1 MPIHR
6 DPTHQTLARLG
17 VRLAELAAW
26 RDREVFSMAEAKFRA
41 VSEENWRTVRT
52 GDLWP
57 AKSHPVLFQFQCS
70 IPESWA
76 GNQVYAR
83 FDVDGEALLFANGK
97 PIGGLNTFH
106 QEHLLTGC
114 AVAGETFTLDL
125 EAVPHG
131 LFGTPAGQ
139 PRLNLA
145 ALVLPDEALRSL
157 LEDLAATFDA
167 AKYLASTGREE
178 ITRRLTDALDRAFA
192 GIILPRGDT
201 RSYLARI
208 AATSKSRSLEDFYAN
223 AESLDSIWEEWQFT
237 TPPAPLDDASRRSLE
252 VVQTA
257 FRANLESIG
266 QTYPASGSLWLTG
279 HAHIDLAWLWP
290 LEETRRKAR
299 RTFHT
304 VNALMERYPQFRFNQ
319 SSAQLYAW
327 IEQDDPEL
335 FEQIRTRVREGR
347 WEIIGGMW
355 VEPDGNLPGGESWV
369 RQILLGQ
376 RYFQSRFGKRPRVA
390 WIPDSFGFTGNLPQL
405 LLSGGLQY
413 FFTHKM
419 TWNERNLFPYDLY
432 WWEGLDGSRV
442 LAHSFLNPGGG
453 YNGRVAAFDLGETWR
468 NFKGKDRQTHTL
480 LAIGHGDGG
489 GGPSAEM
496 LDRFERFRNFPGMP
510 HLLMGQ
516 VEQFYEQIKDND
528 LPIWV
533 GEKYLEYHRGTYT
546 TQSQIKSLHR
556 RLENALV
563 EGETAAILASKQG
576 SHTYPAME
584 FARLWQILL
593 LNEFHDILPG
603 SSINSVYETAKRDL
617 GLALET
623 ARAVRDH
630 ALGRLSSSGQS
641 SAGSGIAI
649 WNLQLHDRPLRAEIR
664 NFPSDPQRLATDSG
678 QEVLSQVSSENTLL
692 VAAPEIR
699 VPGLGSI
706 TIRCMNGKSERIVSE
721 GSSLCSP
728 VNHRMLH
735 GTSSE
740 LENEHI
746 RAVFNI
752 DGTIAA
758 VHDKQHGRQVLAD
771 RGNQLWIYTDIP
783 RQFEAWDIDESYTRE
798 GAELTAISPPA
809 LIESGP
815 VRATIQVIRR
825 LNEIEIVQEYRL
837 SYGERVIEVH
847 TKVQWHGRRHLLRA
861 IFPLH
866 IRTHEGWTE
875 TAFGA
880 VPRPTHRN
888 TPWDQARFEVP
899 GHRWVDLSEPNY
911 GVTLITDS
919 KYGYSIEGNVIGLSL
934 LRAPIYPD
942 PFADEGS
949 HEFGYA
955 LYPHAGD
962 WRASTVRAAQNFNSP
977 LTGIFDGSSDSSQF
991 VTPIRLTG
999 DRLEL
1004 SALKKAEDS
1013 DATILRVYEPHGDR
1027 GQAIIESS
1035 TPLREALLVN
1045 ILEEP
1050 IKSLQIDEKRR
1061 VPLAFMPFQVLTVKL
1076 VQ

>member
-1 MPIHR
+1 MPVHR
-6 DPTHQTLARLG
+6 DPIHQSLARLR

-26 RDREVFSMAEAKFRA
+26 RDREVFSIAEAKFRTI
-41 VSEENWRTVRT
+41 SEKNWRTVRT
-52 GDLWP
+52 GDPWP

-70 IPESWA
+70 IPGSWA
-76 GNQVYAR
+76 GNLVHAR

-106 QEHLLTGC
+106 QEHLLTVC
-114 AVAGETFTLDL
+114 AGADQTFTFDL

-139 PRLNLA
+139 PRVNLA

-157 LEDLAATFDA
+157 LEDLASTHDA
-167 AKYLASTGREE
+167 AEYLASVGREE
-178 ITRRLTDALDRAFA
+178 IARRLIDALDRAFA
-192 GIILPRGDT
+192 RIILPRGDT
-201 RSYLARI
+201 RAYLARI

-223 AESLDSIWEEWQFT
+223 AESLDSIWEEWHFM
-237 TPPAPLDDASRRSLE
+237 TPPAPLDDASRRNLE

-257 FRANLESIG
+257 FQAELQSIR
-266 QTYPASGSLWLTG
+266 QTYSTIGSVWLTG

-304 VNALMERYPQFRFNQ
+304 VNALMERYPQLRFNQ

-335 FEQIRTRVREGR
+335 FQQIRTRVREGR

-419 TWNERNLFPYDLY
+419 TWNEQNLFPYDLY

-453 YNGRVAAFDLGETWR
+453 YNGRVAAFDVGETWR

-489 GGPSAEM
+489 GGPSADM
-496 LDRFERFRNFPGMP
+496 LDRFERFRNFPGLP
-510 HLLMGQ
+510 HLVMGQ
-516 VEQFYEQIKDND
+516 VEQYFEQIVKND

-533 GEKYLEYHRGTYT
+533 GEKYLEFHRGTYT
-546 TQSQIKSLHR
+546 TQSHVKSLHR
-556 RLENALV
+556 RLEHALV
-563 EGETAAILASKQG
+563 EAETAVTLASKQG
-576 SHTYPAME
+576 NNPYPAME
-584 FARLWQILL
+584 FARLWQTLL

-603 SSINSVYETAKRDL
+603 SSINSVYETTKKDL

-623 ARAVRDH
+623 ARALRDN
-630 ALGRLSSSGQS
+630 ALARLSSFART
-641 SAGSGIAI
+641 SADSGIAI
-649 WNLQLHDRPLRAEIR
+649 WNMQLHDRPLRVELR
-664 NFPSDPQRLATDSG
+664 DFPSIPQRLVTDTG
-678 QEVLSQVSSENTLL
+678 QEVLSQFSFENTLL
-692 VAAPEIR
+692 VSAPEIR

-706 TIRCMNGKSERIVSE
+706 TIRCMNGKSER
-721 GSSLCSP
+721 
-728 VNHRMLH
+728 NHRTLR

-758 VHDKQHGRQVLAD
+758 LHDKQYGRQVLED

-783 RQFEAWDIDESYTRE
+783 RQFDAWDIDASYARE

-809 LIESGP
+809 LVESGP
-815 VRATIQVIRR
+815 VRAAVQVIRR
-825 LNEIEIVQEYRL
+825 INETEIVQEYRL
-837 SYGERVIEVH
+837 YYGERILEVR

-861 IFPLH
+861 IFPLQV
-866 IRTHEGWTE
+866 RTHEGWTE

-880 VPRPTHRN
+880 VPRPTHQN

-911 GVTLITDS
+911 GVTLVTDS
-919 KYGYSIEGNVIGLSL
+919 KYGYSIDGNVIGLSL

-962 WRASTVRAAQNFNSP
+962 WRASSVRTARNFNSP
-977 LTGIFDGSSDSSQF
+977 LSGILLEHSSSECSQF
-991 VTPIRLTG
+991 VIPIRLTG

-1013 DATILRVYEPHGDR
+1013 DAMILRLYEPHGDR
-1027 GQAIIESS
+1027 GQAVIESAA
-1035 TPLREALLVN
+1035 PLREALLVD

-1050 IKSLQIDEKRR
+1050 VRTLQIDEKRR
-1061 VPLAFMPFQVLTVKL
+1061 VRLPFTPFQVLTVKL
-1076 VQ
+1076 V

>member
-1 MPIHR
+1 MPTHR
-6 DPTHQTLARLG
+6 DPIQQTLARLG

-26 RDREVFSMAEAKFRA
+26 RDREVFSIAEGKFRT
-41 VSEENWRTVRT
+41 SSDPNWRPVRT
-52 GDLWP
+52 GDPWP
-57 AKSHPVLFQFQCS
+57 AKSHSVLFQFQCP

-76 GNQVYAR
+76 GNLVHAR
-83 FDVDGEALLFANGK
+83 FNVDGEALLIANGK
-97 PIGGLNTFH
+97 PIGGLNPFH
-106 QEHLLTGC
+106 QEHLLTAR
-114 AVAGETFTLDL
+114 AVAGETFRFDL

-131 LFGTPAGQ
+131 LFGTPIGQ
-139 PRLNLA
+139 PRVNLA

-157 LEDLAATFDA
+157 LEDLAATHDA

-178 ITRRLTDALDRAFA
+178 ITRRLIDALDRAFS

-208 AATSKSRSLEDFYAN
+208 AATSKSRSLEGFYAN

-237 TPPAPLDDASRRSLE
+237 TLPAPLDDASRRSLE
-252 VVQTA
+252 VVQMA
-257 FRANLESIG
+257 FQAELHSIR
-266 QTYPASGSLWLTG
+266 QAYPAIGSVWLTG

-304 VNALMERYPQFRFNQ
+304 AIALMKRYPQLCFNQ

-327 IEQDDPEL
+327 VEQDDPEL
-335 FEQIRTRVREGR
+335 FEQIRIRVREGR

-405 LLSGGLQY
+405 LLSGGLRY

-442 LAHSFLNPGGG
+442 LAHSFFNPGGG
-453 YNGRVAAFDLGETWR
+453 YNGRVVAYDVGETWR
-468 NFKGKDRQTHTL
+468 NFLGKDRQTHTL

-496 LDRFERFRNFPGMP
+496 IERFERFRNFPGMP
-510 HLLMGQ
+510 RLLMGQ
-516 VEQFYEQIKDND
+516 VAEYYEQIRSND
-528 LPIWV
+528 LPVWV
-533 GEKYLEYHRGTYT
+533 GEKYLEYHRATYT
-546 TQSQIKSLHR
+546 TQSQVKSLHR
-556 RLENALV
+556 KLEHALV
-563 EGETAAILASKQG
+563 EAETAAALASKQG
-576 SHTYPAME
+576 NNPYPAME
-584 FARLWQILL
+584 FARLWQTLL

-603 SSINSVYETAKRDL
+603 SSINSVYETTKKDL
-617 GLALET
+617 DLALET
-623 ARAVRDH
+623 ARGLRNN
-630 ALGRLSSSGQS
+630 ALARLSSFGQPS
-641 SAGSGIAI
+641 TDYGIAI

-664 NFPSDPQRLATDSG
+664 DFPSAPERFVTDTG
-678 QEVLSQVSSENTLL
+678 QEVFSQVSAENTLL
-692 VAAPEIR
+692 VSAPEIP
-699 VPGLGSI
+699 VPPLGSI
-706 TIRCMNGKSERIVSE
+706 TIRCMKGKSERSHHA
-721 GSSLCSP
+721 L
-728 VNHRMLH
+728 R

-740 LENEHI
+740 LENEHL

-752 DGTIAA
+752 DGTLAA
-758 VHDKQHGRQVLAD
+758 LHDKRNGRQLLAD

-783 RQFEAWDIDESYTRE
+783 RQFEAWDIDASYANE
-798 GAELTAISPPA
+798 GVELTAISRPT

-815 VRATIQVIRR
+815 VRAAIQVIRR
-825 LNEIEIVQEYRL
+825 VDETEIVQEYRL
-837 SYGERVIEVH
+837 YYGERILEVR

-861 IFPLH
+861 IFPLQ

-880 VPRPTHRN
+880 IPRPTHRN
-888 TPWDQARFEVP
+888 TSWDQARFEVP

-911 GVTLITDS
+911 GVSVLTDS
-919 KYGYSIEGNVIGLSL
+919 KYGYSIEGNVIGMSL

-949 HEFGYA
+949 HEFSYA
-955 LYPHAGD
+955 LYPHTGD
-962 WRASTVRAAQNFNSP
+962 WRNSTVRTARNFNSP
-977 LTGIFDGSSDSSQF
+977 LNGLLLEDGSSGFSQLAI
-991 VTPIRLTG
+991 PIRLTG

-1004 SALKKAEDS
+1004 SALKRAEDS
-1013 DATILRVYEPHGDR
+1013 DAMILRLYEAHGDR
-1027 GQAIIESS
+1027 GQAVVESS
-1035 TPLREALLVN
+1035 ANIREALLVN

-1050 IKSLQIDEKRR
+1050 IKPLEIDEKRR
-1061 VPLAFMPFQVLTVKL
+1061 VRLLFTPFQVLTVKL
-1076 VQ
+1076 V

>member
-1 MPIHR
+1 MPILR
-6 DPTHQTLARLG
+6 DPIHQTLARLG

-26 RDREVFSMAEAKFRA
+26 RDREVFSIADAKFRA
-41 VSEENWRTVRT
+41 TSDQNWQTVRT
-52 GDLWP
+52 GDPWP
-57 AKSHPVLFQFQCS
+57 AKSHPALFQFQCS

-76 GNQVYAR
+76 GNRVHAR
-83 FDVDGEALLFANGK
+83 FDVDGEALLSANGR

-106 QEHLLTGC
+106 QEHPLTVR
-114 AVAGETFTLDL
+114 AVAGERFTFDL

-131 LFGTPAGQ
+131 LFGTPVDQ
-139 PRLNLA
+139 PRVKLA
-145 ALVLPDEALRSL
+145 ALVLPDVALRSL
-157 LEDLAATFDA
+157 LEDLAATHDA

-178 ITRRLTDALDRAFA
+178 ITLRLLDAMDRAFA
-192 GIILPRGDT
+192 GMILPRGDS

-208 AATSKSRSLEDFYAN
+208 AATSRRRSLEDFYAN

-252 VVQTA
+252 VIQTA
-257 FRANLESIG
+257 FQAELQSIR
-266 QTYPASGSLWLTG
+266 QTYPAIGSVWLTG

-327 IEQDDPEL
+327 IEQDDPDL

-376 RYFQSRFGKRPRVA
+376 RYFQSRFGKHPRVA
-390 WIPDSFGFTGNLPQL
+390 WIPDSFGFAGNLPQL
-405 LLSGGLQY
+405 LLSGGLRY

-468 NFKGKDRQTHTL
+468 NFKAKDRQTPTL
-480 LAIGHGDGG
+480 LAVGYGDGG
-489 GGPSAEM
+489 GGPSTEM

-510 HLLMGQ
+510 HLLMGE
-516 VEQFYEQIKDND
+516 VEQFYEQIITNN
-528 LPIWV
+528 LSVWV

-546 TQSQIKSLHR
+546 TQSQVKSLHR
-556 RLENALV
+556 RLEHALV
-563 EGETAAILASKQG
+563 EAETAATFATNHGNSP
-576 SHTYPAME
+576 YPAMD
-584 FARLWQILL
+584 FGRLWQTLL
-593 LNEFHDILPG
+593 LSEFHDILPG
-603 SSINSVYETAKRDL
+603 SSINSVYETTKRDL

-623 ARAVRDH
+623 ARALRDS
-630 ALGRLSSSGQS
+630 ALARLLPFDQDY
-641 SAGSGIAI
+641 GIAI

-664 NFPSDPQRLATDSG
+664 VFPNNPPQLAADTG
-678 QEVLSQVSSENTLL
+678 QEILSQVTTENTLL
-692 VAAPEIR
+692 VSAPEIR
-699 VPGLGSI
+699 VPGLGFI
-706 TIRCMNGKSERIVSE
+706 TIRCVNGKSER
-721 GSSLCSP
+721 
-728 VNHRMLH
+728 NHRKLH

-740 LENEHI
+740 LENEHL

-752 DGTIAA
+752 DGTIAEF
-758 VHDKQHGRQVLAD
+758 HDKEHGRQLLAD

-783 RQFEAWDIDESYTRE
+783 RQFEAWDIDASYARE
-798 GAELTAISPPA
+798 GAELTAISPPV

-825 LNEIEIVQEYRL
+825 LNETEIVQEYRL
-837 SYGERVIEVH
+837 YCGERSLEVR
-847 TKVQWHGRRHLLRA
+847 TKAQWHGRRHLLRA

-949 HEFGYA
+949 HEFSYA

-962 WRASTVRAAQNFNSP
+962 WRTSTVRVARNYNSP
-977 LTGIFDGSSDSSQF
+977 LGAILLENGSSDSAQF
-991 VTPIRLTG
+991 VPPIRLTG

-1013 DATILRVYEPHGDR
+1013 DATILRLYEPHGDR
-1027 GQAIIESS
+1027 GQAVIESS
-1035 TPLREALLVN
+1035 SPLREALLVN

-1050 IKSLQIDEKRR
+1050 IKPLHIDEKKR
-1061 VPLAFMPFQVLTVKL
+1061 VRLPFTPFEVLTLKL
-1076 VQ
+1076 VH

>member
-1 MPIHR
+1 MATHR
-6 DPTHQTLARLG
+6 DPIYQALARLG

-26 RDREVFSMAEAKFRA
+26 RDREVVSIAEGKFRA
-41 VSEENWRTVRT
+41 RSNENWRAVRT
-52 GDLWP
+52 GDPWP
-57 AKSHPVLFQFQCS
+57 VKSRPALFQFQCS

-76 GNQVYAR
+76 GNLVHAR

-106 QEHLLTGC
+106 QEHLLT
-114 AVAGETFTLDL
+114 ARAGGGESFTFDL

-131 LFGTPAGQ
+131 LFGTPIGQ
-139 PRLNLA
+139 PRVNLA
-145 ALVLPDEALRSL
+145 ALVLPDLPLRSL
-157 LEDLAATFDA
+157 LEDLAATHDA

-178 ITRRLTDALDRAFA
+178 ITGRLIDALDRAFA
-192 GIILPRGDT
+192 MIVLPRGDT

-208 AATSKSRSLEDFYAN
+208 ATGSKSRSLEDFYAN

-237 TPPAPLDDASRRSLE
+237 TPPAPLGDAGRRSLE
-252 VVQTA
+252 GAQKA
-257 FRANLESIG
+257 FQAELHSIR
-266 QTYPASGSLWLTG
+266 QTYPAIGSIWLTG

-304 VNALMERYPQFRFNQ
+304 VIALMERYPQLYFNQ

-347 WEIIGGMW
+347 WEILGGMW

-369 RQILLGQ
+369 RQMLLGQ
-376 RYFQSRFGKRPRVA
+376 RYFQSRFDKRPRVA

-413 FFTHKM
+413 FFTHKL
-419 TWNERNLFPYDLY
+419 TWNERDLFPYDLY

-453 YNGRVAAFDLGETWR
+453 YNGRVVAFEVGETWR
-468 NFKGKDRQTHTL
+468 NFKGKGRQTHTL

-510 HLLMGQ
+510 RLLMGQ
-516 VEQFYEQIKDND
+516 VAQYYEEIRSND
-528 LPIWV
+528 LPVWV

-546 TQSQIKSLHR
+546 TQGQVKSLHR
-556 RLENALV
+556 RLEHALV
-563 EGETAAILASKQG
+563 EAETAAALASQQG
-576 SHTYPAME
+576 NNLYPAME
-584 FARLWQILL
+584 FARLWQTLL

-603 SSINSVYETAKRDL
+603 SSIHSVYETAKKDL
-617 GLALET
+617 ELALEA
-623 ARAVRDH
+623 ARALRDN
-630 ALGRLSSSGQS
+630 ALARLSPFGQPS
-641 SAGSGIAI
+641 TDCGIVI
-649 WNLQLHDRPLRAEIR
+649 WNLQIHDRPLRAEIR
-664 NFPSDPQRLATDSG
+664 DFPNAALRLVTETG
-678 QEVLSQVSSENTLL
+678 QEVFTQMSPENTLL
-692 VAAPEIR
+692 VSEPEIS
-699 VPGLGSI
+699 VPALGSV
-706 TIRCMNGKSERIVSE
+706 TIRCLTGKSERTDP
-721 GSSLCSP
+721 GL
-728 VNHRMLH
+728 R

-740 LENEHI
+740 LENEHL
-746 RAVFNI
+746 RAIFNA

-758 VHDKQHGRQVLAD
+758 LHEKQHGRQLLAD
-771 RGNQLWIYTDIP
+771 RANQLWIYTDIP
-783 RQFEAWDIDESYTRE
+783 RQFDAWDIDASYANE
-798 GAELTAISPPA
+798 GVELKANSPPT
-809 LIESGP
+809 LVESGP
-815 VRATIQVIRR
+815 VRTAIQVIRR
-825 LNEIEIVQEYRL
+825 IEETEIVQEYRL
-837 SYGERVIEVH
+837 YRGERILEVH
-847 TKVQWHGRRHLLRA
+847 TKVQWHGRRRLLRA
-861 IFPLH
+861 TFPLQV
-866 IRTHEGWTE
+866 RTHEGWTE

-949 HEFGYA
+949 HEFSYA

-962 WRASTVRAAQNFNSP
+962 WRNSTVRTARSFNSP
-977 LTGIFDGSSDSSQF
+977 LSGILLENGSPDFSRF
-991 VTPIRLTG
+991 AIPIRLTG

-1013 DATILRVYEPHGDR
+1013 DALILRLYEAHGDR
-1027 GQAIIESS
+1027 GQAVIESS
-1035 TPLREALLVN
+1035 ADLREALLVN

-1050 IKSLQIDEKRR
+1050 IKPLEMDEKKR
-1061 VPLAFMPFQVLTVKL
+1061 VLLPFTPFQVLTVKL
-1076 VQ
+1076 G

>member
-1 MPIHR
+1 MPILR
-6 DPTHQTLARLG
+6 DPIQQTLARLG

-26 RDREVFSMAEAKFRA
+26 RDREVFSIADAKFRTI
-41 VSEENWRTVRT
+41 SDENWQTVRT
-52 GDLWP
+52 GDPWP
-57 AKSHPVLFQFQCS
+57 AKSHPALFQFQCS

-76 GNQVYAR
+76 GNRVHAR
-83 FDVDGEALLFANGK
+83 FDLDGEALLSANGR
-97 PIGGLNTFH
+97 PIGGLNAFH
-106 QEHLLTGC
+106 QEHPLTVR

-131 LFGTPAGQ
+131 LFGTPVDQ
-139 PRLNLA
+139 PRVNVA
-145 ALVLPDEALRSL
+145 ALVLPDVTLRSL
-157 LEDLAATFDA
+157 LEDLAATHDA

-178 ITRRLTDALDRAFA
+178 ITLRLLDAMDRAFA
-192 GIILPRGDT
+192 GMILPRGDS

-208 AATSKSRSLEDFYAN
+208 AATSSRRSLEDFYAN

-252 VVQTA
+252 VIQTA
-257 FRANLESIG
+257 FQAELHSIR
-266 QTYPASGSLWLTG
+266 QTYPGIGSVWLTG

-304 VNALMERYPQFRFNQ
+304 VNTLMERYPQFRFNQ

-327 IEQDDPEL
+327 IEQDDPDL

-390 WIPDSFGFTGNLPQL
+390 WIPDSFGFAGNLPQL
-405 LLSGGLQY
+405 LLSGGLRY

-442 LAHSFLNPGGG
+442 LAHSFRNPGGG
-453 YNGRVAAFDLGETWR
+453 YNGRVAAFDVGETWR
-468 NFKGKDRQTHTL
+468 NFKAKDRQTHTL
-480 LAIGHGDGG
+480 LAVGYGDGG

-510 HLLMGQ
+510 HLLMGE
-516 VEQFYEQIKDND
+516 VEQFYEQIITND
-528 LPIWV
+528 LPVWV

-546 TQSQIKSLHR
+546 TQSQVKSLHR
-556 RLENALV
+556 RLEHALV
-563 EGETAAILASKQG
+563 EAETAATFATNHG
-576 SHTYPAME
+576 NNPYPAME
-584 FARLWQILL
+584 FGRLWQTLL

-603 SSINSVYETAKRDL
+603 SSINSVYETTKRDL

-623 ARAVRDH
+623 ARALRDS
-630 ALGRLSSSGQS
+630 ALARLLPFDQDY
-641 SAGSGIAI
+641 GIAI
-649 WNLQLHDRPLRAEIR
+649 WNLQLHDRSLRAEIR
-664 NFPSDPQRLATDSG
+664 NFPSNPPRLATDTG
-678 QEVLSQVSSENTLL
+678 QEVLSQVSPENTLL
-692 VAAPEIR
+692 LSAPEIR
-699 VPGLGSI
+699 VPGLGFI
-706 TIRCMNGKSERIVSE
+706 TIRRINGKSE
-721 GSSLCSP
+721 G
-728 VNHRMLH
+728 NHRTLH

-740 LENEHI
+740 LENEHL

-752 DGTIAA
+752 DGTIAEL
-758 VHDKQHGRQVLAD
+758 HDKEHGRQLLAD

-783 RQFEAWDIDESYTRE
+783 RQFEAWDIDASYTRE
-798 GAELTAISPPA
+798 GAELTAISTPV

-825 LNEIEIVQEYRL
+825 LNETEIVQEYRL
-837 SYGERVIEVH
+837 YCGERILEVR
-847 TKVQWHGRRHLLRA
+847 TKAQWHGRRHLLRA
-861 IFPLH
+861 TFPLH
-866 IRTHEGWTE
+866 IRTHEGWAE

-911 GVTLITDS
+911 GVTLLTDS

-949 HEFGYA
+949 HEFSYA

-962 WRASTVRAAQNFNSP
+962 WRTSTVRIARNFNSP
-977 LTGIFDGSSDSSQF
+977 LSGILLENGSSDSAQF
-991 VTPIRLTG
+991 VSPIRLTG

-1013 DATILRVYEPHGDR
+1013 DATILRLYEPHGDR
-1027 GQAIIESS
+1027 GQAVIESS
-1035 TPLREALLVN
+1035 SPLREALLVN

-1050 IKSLQIDEKRR
+1050 IKPLQIDEEKRVR
-1061 VPLAFMPFQVLTVKL
+1061 LPFTPFEVLNVKL
-1076 VQ
+1076 VH